1 MKPLILVVEDEAA
14 LVEMLRYNLEAEG
27 YRVAEAGDGE
37 QALVL
42 VAEEMPDLVLLDW
55 MLPQVSGIEVCRR
68 LKRAPSTRRI
78 PIILLTA
85 RGEEEDTIRGLDTG
99 ADDYIVK
106 PFALSLLLARI
117 RAVLRRTRPA
127 LSEEKLQRGDL
138 VVDLSAHRV
147 IRAGT
152 EVHLGPTEYRLLR
165 HLMEHPAR
173 VFSREQLLDAVWGR
187 DSYVEPRTVDVHVR
201 RLRKAL
207 NTEGHPDAIRTVRAA
222 GYALGL

>member
-1 MKPLILVVEDEAA
+1 MPSKILVVDDEPDILE
-14 LVEMLRYNLEAEG
+14 LVETRLAMAGYETITAESGEEALKSFFTA
-27 YRVAEAGDGE
+27 RPDL
-37 QALVL
+37 ALL
-42 VAEEMPDLVLLDW
+42 DLEMPGMDGFELC
-55 MLPQVSGIEVCRR
+55 E
-68 LKRAPSTRRI
+68 RI
-78 PIILLTA
+78 RQISDVPIIFLTVFGSEVH
-85 RGEEEDTIRGLDTG
+85 RVKGLQVG

-106 PFALSLLLARI
+106 PFALSLLLARM

-127 LSEEKLQRGDL
+127 LSEDKLQRGDL
-138 VVDLSAHRV
+138 IVDLSAHRV

-187 DSYVEPRTVDVHVR
+187 DSYVDPRTVDVHVR

>member
-42 VAEEMPDLVLLDW
+42 VAEESPDLILLDW

-68 LKRAPSTRRI
+68 LKRAPSTRHI

-127 LSEEKLQRGDL
+127 LSAEKLQRGDL
-138 VVDLSAHRV
+138 IVDLSAHRV

-187 DSYVEPRTVDVHVR
+187 DSYVDPRTVDVHVR

>member
-42 VAEEMPDLVLLDW
+42 VAEESPDLILLDW

-68 LKRAPSTRRI
+68 LKRAPSTRHI

-138 VVDLSAHRV
+138 IVDLSAHRV

-187 DSYVEPRTVDVHVR
+187 DSYVDPRTVDVHVR

>member
-14 LVEMLRYNLEAEG
+14 LVEMLRYNLEDEG

-42 VAEEMPDLVLLDW
+42 VAEEPPDLVLLDW

-68 LKRAPSTRRI
+68 LKRAPSTRHI

-106 PFALSLLLARI
+106 PFALSLLLARM

-127 LSEEKLQRGDL
+127 LSEDKLQRGDL
-138 VVDLSAHRV
+138 IVDLSAHRV

-187 DSYVEPRTVDVHVR
+187 DSYVDPRTVDVHVR